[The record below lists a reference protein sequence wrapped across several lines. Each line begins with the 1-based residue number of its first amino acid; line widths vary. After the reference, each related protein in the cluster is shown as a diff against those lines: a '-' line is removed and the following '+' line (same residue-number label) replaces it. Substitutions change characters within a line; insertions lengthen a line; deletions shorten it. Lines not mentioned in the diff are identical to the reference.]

1 MPFPRYRP
9 SPDGPDEPPGLA
21 AATARERRTRSVAT
35 LFLLLKAILAGFIV
49 AVPIG
54 AIGAMCLRRALQG
67 RWAVGLV
74 TGLGAAI
81 ADSILA
87 AAAMF
92 GLSLLTR
99 YIFEHQGP
107 VLLVGG
113 IFLIV
118 VGARMIRKRRPKLQ
132 SLDGQPV
139 TQFRN
144 IQGWLGALAT
154 GFVLTILNPATF
166 VAFVGVFAGMQLFRD
181 RPALL
186 VENWI
191 VIVGTFIGSMLWWTT
206 LTSTAYAMRR
216 HLSLEFIVVLNV
228 LLGLVVIGFGIFS
241 LLTFVGLLPWS

>member
-1 MPFPRYRP
+1 M
-9 SPDGPDEPPGLA
+9 
-21 AATARERRTRSVAT
+21 AT
-35 LFLLLKAILAGFIV
+35 LFLLIKAIIAGFIV

-92 GLSLLTR
+92 GLTLLTR

-113 IFLIV
+113 IFLIG
-118 VGARMIRKRRPKLQ
+118 VGIRMILKRHPKIETLN
-132 SLDGQPV
+132 GAPAV
-139 TQFRN
+139 QFHN
-144 IQGWLGALAT
+144 LHGPLSAVAT
-154 GFVLTILNPATF
+154 GFALTIINPATF
-166 VAFVGVFAGMQLFRD
+166 LAFVGVFAGMQLFRD

-191 VIVGTFIGSMLWWTT
+191 VIVGTFVGSMLWWTT
-206 LTSTAYAMRR
+206 LTGTAYAMRR
-216 HLSLEFIVVLNV
+216 HLSLEFIVILNV
-228 LLGLVVIGFGIFS
+228 ILGLAVVGFGVVS
-241 LLTFVGLLPWS
+241 LLTFGGWLPWS

>member
-1 MPFPRYRP
+1 MI
-9 SPDGPDEPPGLA
+9 GLGCVAPGWN
-21 AATARERRTRSVAT
+21 RTRNKSETRRVAS
-35 LFLLLKAILAGFIV
+35 LFLLLKAVLAGFIV

-74 TGLGAAI
+74 TGLGAAL

-92 GLSLLTR
+92 GLTLLTR

-118 VGARMIRKRRPKLQ
+118 VGIRMIRKRHAKLAG
-132 SLDGQPV
+132 LDGQPV

-144 IQGWLGALAT
+144 LHGWFGALAT
-154 GFVLTILNPATF
+154 GFALTIINPATF
-166 VAFVGVFAGMQLFRD
+166 LAFVGVFAGMQLFRD
-181 RPALL
+181 RPSLL
-186 VENWI
+186 FENWI

-206 LTSTAYAMRR
+206 LTGTAYAMRR

-228 LLGLVVIGFGIFS
+228 ILGLVVVGFGIVS
-241 LLTFVGLLPWS
+241 LLTFSGLLPWS